1 MLKAEGAGVGWLK
14 DQVVVV
20 VGWRGCIEAKAV
32 WLLDIVSG
40 VGVVEGLSAAKEE
53 WV

>member
-1 MLKAEGAGVGWLK
+1 MGGGVGGFK
-14 DQVVVV
+14 APGVVV

-32 WLLDIVSG
+32 WLLDIVLG

-53 WV
+53 RV